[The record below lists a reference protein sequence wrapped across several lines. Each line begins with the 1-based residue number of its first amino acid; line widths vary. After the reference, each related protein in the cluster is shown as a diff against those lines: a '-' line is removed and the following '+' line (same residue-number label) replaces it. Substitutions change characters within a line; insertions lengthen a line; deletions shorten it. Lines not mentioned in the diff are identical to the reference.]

1 MSNNKHI
8 DNLGLDVQPKYYHMD
23 LDIMTYMHSIELDI
37 IDQDIAQK
45 GIILNVIKA
54 CFIALVPVI
63 FILIMTVV

>member
-1 MSNNKHI
+1 MNNNNHI
-8 DNLGLDVQPKYYHMD
+8 DNLGLAVQPKYYHMD

-45 GIILNVIKA
+45 GIILNVMKV

-63 FILIMTVV
+63 FVLIIMVV